1 MLNES
6 LFRLINGAWKNPVFD
21 RIIPIF
27 SDKDLILIPGAVLVG
42 ILVYFGG
49 KRMRLCLLAFIPAL
63 VLSDSGSAAVL
74 KNLFAMPRPYVVL
87 EGVHL
92 CRGYEW
98 TVSQPEL
105 YEDSG
110 PIYGFPSSHAA
121 NAAAIAVVL
130 AFLRRRTLWATVPLA
145 LLIGYSR
152 IYTGNHY
159 PGDVLAGYL
168 WGVASGAAAA
178 GLMLRYGS
186 THAAEGRR
194 HASWEEIHPA
204 RRTLY
209 LLLGVWTL
217 GNFAFVHTGLFDLAG
232 DEAQY
237 WDWSRELALGYYS
250 KPPMVAYV
258 IAAFTSAG
266 GNEAWAIRSAA
277 VILSSLTLALTY
289 ALTLRITKRERT
301 ALLAAMVA
309 LALPAMWAGSA
320 VMTVDPLLCFAWA
333 AALYAFHRAVQ
344 GEQGYWWVLGLALGF
359 GLLAKYTMILLVLA
373 LIVYLVAVDRAPLR
387 TRGPYVALVVAA
399 LCMSGVFYWNW
410 SHNWIS
416 LRHTA
421 RIGADDTVSAAS
433 AFGNIVELMGTQLG
447 VASPIL
453 LGLMVW
459 ATVVC
464 MKRLR
469 HDRDAALLAI
479 AFFVVFVA
487 YTLIALTHSP
497 EPNWPVC
504 AYITGAPAL
513 AWVGRERVRTH
524 GFQILLVAGLVLG
537 AAMGLAVRS
546 TGLVYLAAGSA
557 SKPGQAQLGPFTF
570 DVDRDPTNA
579 LQGGR
584 ELGAAL
590 TAHREPASDEKP
602 FVFSDRYQLAAWSAF
617 YTKGRPRAYCM
628 NVGDRRMNQYDLWG
642 GWDELTDRDGLFV
655 TGGDPLKTQMFIN
668 HMVSEG
674 YFESGEVLEM
684 VEARRGD
691 VVVRRFSI
699 SWMRGYTGKPWSTP
713 NTY

>member
-6 LFRLINGAWKNPVFD
+6 LFRLINGIWKNPLLD

-27 SDKDLILIPGAVLVG
+27 SDKDLVLIPGAVLVG

-63 VLSDSGSAAVL
+63 ILSDSGSAAIL
-74 KNLFAMPRPYVVL
+74 KNLFGMPRPYVVL
-87 EGVHL
+87 EDVHL

-98 TVSQPEL
+98 TLSQPDL
-105 YEDSG
+105 YADSG

-121 NAAAIAVVL
+121 NAAAVAVVL
-130 AFLRRRTLWATVPLA
+130 AILSRRTLRATVPLA

-168 WGVASGAAAA
+168 WGIMSGGAAA
-178 GLMLRYGS
+178 GLMLRFGS
-186 THAAEGRR
+186 QYAADGRR
-194 HASWEEIHPA
+194 HASWAEIHPA
-204 RRTLY
+204 RRTFY
-209 LLLGVWTL
+209 LVLGAWTL

-237 WDWSRELALGYYS
+237 WVWSRELALGYYS

-258 IAAFTSAG
+258 IAAFSSAG

-277 VILSSLTLALTY
+277 VILSSLTLALIY

-301 ALLAAMVA
+301 SLLAAMVA

-320 VMTVDPLLCFAWA
+320 IMTVDPLLCFAWA

-344 GEQGYWWVLGLALGF
+344 GEQGYWWVLGFALGF
-359 GLLAKYTMILLVLA
+359 GMLAKYTMILLVLA
-373 LIVYLVAVDRAPLR
+373 LIVYLVAVERAHLR
-387 TRGPYVALVVAA
+387 TRGPYIAFAVAM
-399 LCMSGVFYWNW
+399 LCMSGVAYWNW
-410 SHNWIS
+410 SHDWIS

-421 RIGADDTVSAAS
+421 RIGADESVDAES
-433 AFGNIVELMGTQLG
+433 AFANTAELLGAQLG
-447 VASPIL
+447 VASPFL
-453 LGLMVW
+453 FGLMVW
-459 ATVVC
+459 AALVC

-469 HDRDAALLAI
+469 HERDAALLAI
-479 AFFVVFVA
+479 AFFVVFFA
-487 YTLIALTHSP
+487 YVLIALTHSP

-504 AYITGAPAL
+504 AYVTGAPAL
-513 AWVGRERVRTH
+513 AWVWRERNRTR
-524 GFQILLVAGLVLG
+524 GFQTLLMAGLVLG
-537 AAMGLAVRS
+537 IFMGLAVRS
-546 TGLVYLAAGSA
+546 TGLVYLAAGPA
-557 SKPGQAQLGPFTF
+557 SKPGHAQLGPFTF

-590 TAHREPASDEKP
+590 TAHRESGSDEKP
-602 FVFSDRYQLAAWSAF
+602 FVFSDRYQLAVWSAF

-668 HMVSEG
+668 YMVSEG
-674 YFESGEVLEM
+674 YFESGELLEM

-691 VVVRRFSI
+691 IVVRRFSI
-699 SWMRGYTGKPWSTP
+699 SLMHGYTGKPWP
-713 NTY
+713 VPDTY